1 MRVSRRAAAPGRTE
15 ILHAATREFADHGYD
30 GATTAGIAR
39 RAGVTQ
45 PLVHHH
51 FGSKR
56 GLWDAVVA
64 DLFSDLEAEF
74 ERTVAG
80 LGAAPREERLRALL
94 RAVVRFSGRRP
105 ELSRLIRTESSAGGE
120 AFDALYDRW
129 LDRWVH
135 RFAREVGA
143 AVKEGVAR
151 PLDERLAYFA
161 MVGAATALFAEP
173 QAARRA
179 FRLDVSRED
188 TIERYADVVVDLL
201 TEGLLA
207 RPRLTRR
214 RP

>member
-1 MRVSRRAAAPGRTE
+1 M
-15 ILHAATREFADHGYD
+15 
-30 GATTAGIAR
+30 
-39 RAGVTQ
+39 
-45 PLVHHH
+45 
-51 FGSKR
+51 
-56 GLWDAVVA
+56 
-64 DLFSDLEAEF
+64 
-74 ERTVAG
+74 
-80 LGAAPREERLRALL
+80 
-94 RAVVRFSGRRP
+94 
-105 ELSRLIRTESSAGGE
+105 
-120 AFDALYDRW
+120 
-129 LDRWVH
+129 
-135 RFAREVGA
+135 
-143 AVKEGVAR
+143 AR

>member
-1 MRVSRRAAAPGRTE
+1 VSRPRRGASAGRTE

-64 DLFSDLEAEF
+64 ALFSDLEAEF
-74 ERTVAG
+74 DRTLAAAG
-80 LGAAPREERLRALL
+80 DAPRAERLRAML
-94 RAVVRFSGRRP
+94 RALVRFSGRRP

-120 AFDALYDRW
+120 AFDALYDGWLERW
-129 LDRWVH
+129 LRL
-135 RFAREVGA
+135 FAHEVGA
-143 AVKEGVAR
+143 AVEDGVAR
-151 PLDERLAYFA
+151 PVDERLAYFA

-173 QAARRA
+173 LAAKRA
-179 FRLDVSRED
+179 FRLDVAHPA
-188 TIERYADVVVDLL
+188 TVERYADVVVDLL
-201 TEGLLA
+201 TVGLL
-207 RPRLTRR
+207 RRRRLTRR
-214 RP
+214 SG

>member
-1 MRVSRRAAAPGRTE
+1 VSPSRRVAAPGRTE

-64 DLFSDLEAEF
+64 ELFGDLEREF
-74 ERTVAG
+74 ARTLAP
-80 LGAAPREERLRALL
+80 LGAAPSEERLRAML
-94 RAVVRFSGRRP
+94 RALVRFSGRRP

-120 AFDALYDRW
+120 AFDALYEGW
-129 LDRWVH
+129 LERWV
-135 RFAREVGA
+135 RFFAREVDA
-143 AVKEGVAR
+143 AVKGEVAR
-151 PLDERLAYFA
+151 PVDARLAYFA

-173 QAARRA
+173 LAAKRA
-179 FRLDVSRED
+179 FRLDVARPR

-201 TEGLLA
+201 MDGLL
-207 RPRLTRR
+207 RPGG
-214 RP
+214 